1 MGGLRWSHLD
11 RMFCFIFFFPFCSLL
26 DRLLKRIIVQSKVF
40 LKLAA
45 SNREECKQKMTEAFS
60 RLEKIKKQGDMVIE
74 EFAKDL
80 EASFTEV
87 VKQLTKFLS
96 SDDAVKRF
104 ITWKPE
110 EVPVKSS
117 SCKDT
122 KHVQITKVLSSRL
135 RELIEKWEEDNK
147 VFASV
152 QESFLQRIQQQFN
165 TVAVQLD
172 ELQRL
177 ASGFTW
183 GSTRQDDSWTRPW
196 PWMLGAG
203 AFFGS
208 LKLTIFFGAE
218 NRDRLLRPFKFAP
231 SAFEKFL
238 SAITKIF
245 RQCTMNKEY
254 KSGFME
260 SSSKTYLTV
269 ASKEEV
275 VTNFVKD
282 KLSGLTCLLDEI
294 KHHLP
299 KLIEADKKL
308 YRKLKTD
315 KRSSENLRKVYQ
327 PLKDEGS
334 TLRGELTEFGIRNVC
349 AVDIKSNELLWRE
362 DVPSRLGS
370 GACGAVYQ
378 AQLKRNEDVKT
389 VALKVYK
396 EELSASNASAV
407 VDEVECLR

>member
-1 MGGLRWSHLD
+1 MLD
-11 RMFCFIFFFPFCSLL
+11 Y
-26 DRLLKRIIVQSKVF
+26 LLKRIIVQSKVF

-60 RLEKIKKQGDMVIE
+60 RLEKIKKQGDKVVE

-87 VKQLTKFLS
+87 VRQLTKFLS
-96 SDDAVKRF
+96 SDDVVKRF

-110 EVPVKSS
+110 EVPVTSS

-122 KHVQITKVLSSRL
+122 KHVQITKFLSSRL

-165 TVAVQLD
+165 TVTVQLD

-183 GSTRQDDSWTRPW
+183 GPTRQDDSLTRPC
-196 PWMLGAG
+196 PAWMLGAG

-208 LKLTIFFGAE
+208 VKLTIFFGAE

-231 SAFEKFL
+231 SAFERFL

-245 RQCTMNKEY
+245 RQYTMNKED
-254 KSGFME
+254 KSAFME

-282 KLSGLTCLLDEI
+282 KLSGLKCLLDEI

-299 KLIEADKKL
+299 KLIEADENL
-308 YRKLKTD
+308 YIKLKTD

-378 AQLKRNEDVKT
+378 AQLKRNEGVKT

-396 EELSASNASAV
+396 EELAATNASAV